1 MLKGIGIAFGLL
13 AVGLIGFSYSGVYDV
28 SARVP
33 HSAVT
38 EWLLSNTSHQSV
50 KRRAEQVVLP
60 DLSNENLVLIG
71 AGDFD
76 AMCVGCHGAPG
87 VERSALGE
95 GLSPPAPDLTDSAA
109 HMSASELF
117 WVTKNGIRMTGMPA
131 WGVSHNDSE
140 LWPLVAFMLKL
151 PDLAEPG
158 YQELLARGRHM
169 SHHTQSS
176 NISRGD
182 SQPDD
187 SPQEAEQ
194 ADNHDSHDHE
204 H

>member
-13 AVGLIGFSYSGVYDV
+13 AVGSIGFSYSGVYDV

-33 HSAVT
+33 HSVVT
-38 EWLLSNTSHQSV
+38 EWLLSNTSHNSV
-50 KRRAEQVVLP
+50 KSRAKQVVVP
-60 DLSNENLVLIG
+60 DLTSEELILIG

-87 VERSALGE
+87 VESSALGK

-131 WGVSHNDSE
+131 WGVSHNDLE
-140 LWPLVAFMLKL
+140 LWPLVAFMLEL
-151 PDLAEPG
+151 PDLTEPE
-158 YQELLARGRHM
+158 YQELLASGRHM

-176 NISRGD
+176 NISD
-182 SQPDD
+182 DNSHSDTSPDED
-187 SPQEAEQ
+187 KQ
-194 ADNHDSHDHE
+194 ADDHDSHDHE